1 MEPSKS
7 FEIPKLNDIQT
18 ALRRVSPHIQRT
30 PLLFSPALSQRTGAE
45 IFLKMECWQLCG
57 CFKVRGAINMV
68 SALREE
74 ERTRGLIT
82 CSSGNHG
89 AALAYA
95 ASLFG
100 RPPTKIFVPEGA
112 EPTKLRKIEMYGGE
126 IVPFGSDYLKALD
139 RALAYTEE
147 SGGVFVHSHDHP
159 LIIAGQG
166 TIGLEIFEDLPD
178 VECIIVPVGGGGLIS
193 GISLVAKS
201 ANAKVR
207 LIGVEPTAAP
217 GAYLSFRDG
226 YCHERVDIKP
236 SVADGLL
243 GTLTPLTFAITHP
256 LVEQI
261 VVVEEEEIFQA
272 MRVFEDEE
280 QLIVEGAAAVSLAA
294 ILSRKIDVRGQKVT
308 LVITGR
314 NISAAQ
320 YNKITRSKTGSFML

>member
-1 MEPSKS
+1 
-7 FEIPKLNDIQT
+7 
-18 ALRRVSPHIQRT
+18 
-30 PLLFSPALSQRTGAE
+30 
-45 IFLKMECWQLCG
+45 MECWQLCG

-68 SALREE
+68 SALHQE
-74 ERTRGLIT
+74 ERRRGLIT

-95 ASLFG
+95 ASLFD

-112 EPTKLRKIEMYGGE
+112 ESTKLRKIEMYGGE
-126 IVPFGSDYLKALD
+126 IIPFGSDYLKALD
-139 RALAYTEE
+139 RALAYAEE

-166 TIGLEIFEDLPD
+166 TIGLEIVEDLPD

-261 VVVEEEEIFQA
+261 TVVEEEEIFQA

-314 NISAAQ
+314 NISVAQ
-320 YNKITRSKTGSFML
+320 YNKITGSKTESFTS